1 MAVITSLR
9 RMAAV
14 IAATIGLAGCFQPL
28 YGPSLSGP
36 RTALGTIGVEP
47 IPEHLG
53 HQLKSEL
60 DFQLNNGT
68 PPESPVY
75 RLKISPK
82 GNSVS
87 VVADSAMSRPQVM
100 TYVVTASYTL
110 EEVRSGKVVTT
121 GQATVQASFDRDI
134 QRLATVRAQR
144 DAEVRAATQLAE
156 QIKVRVLSAL
166 SGLKD

>member
-1 MAVITSLR
+1 MSVIKSIR
-9 RMAAV
+9 VAAV
-14 IAATIGLAGCFQPL
+14 LAATLLVGGCFQPL
-28 YGPSLSGP
+28 YGPGLSAP
-36 RTALGTIGVEP
+36 RAAIGTIGIAP

-68 PPESPVY
+68 PPETPVY
-75 RLKISPK
+75 RLKVEPR
-82 GNSVS
+82 GNSAA

-100 TYVVTASYTL
+100 TYVVIASYTL
-110 EEVRSGKVVTT
+110 EEVKTGKVVTT

-156 QIKVRVLSAL
+156 QIKVRVMAAL
-166 SGLKD
+166 SGLRD